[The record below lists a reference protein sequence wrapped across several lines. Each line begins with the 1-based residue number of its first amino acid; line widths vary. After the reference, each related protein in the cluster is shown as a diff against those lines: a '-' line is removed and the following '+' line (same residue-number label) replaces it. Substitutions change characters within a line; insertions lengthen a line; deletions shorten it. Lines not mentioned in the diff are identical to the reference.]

1 MPSVELK
8 EISSAKSFG
17 GFQKVFEFFSQEL
30 KCNTRIGVYLPEL
43 NDTNEKLPG
52 LFYLSGLTCTEANFI
67 EKSGFQ
73 RFASEHRI
81 LVINPDTS
89 PRGVKVEGD
98 DDSYDFGTGA
108 GFYLDATEPK
118 WKENYRM
125 YSYVT
130 KELPKVV
137 AEHFPLDS
145 NRLGIFGHSMGGHG
159 ALTIG
164 LKNPEVFKSVSAF
177 APICNPTNGAWGQKA
192 LTGYLGDAD
201 KTVWNQYDATELA
214 KIYNGPEREFLVD
227 QGLSDNFYKQGQL
240 LPENLVAVQNPKLK
254 LQFEK
259 REGYDHSYFY
269 IATFIGEHFAFH
281 AKRL

>member
-1 MPSVELK
+1 M
-8 EISSAKSFG
+8 
-17 GFQKVFEFFSQEL
+17 
-30 KCNTRIGVYLPEL
+30 
-43 NDTNEKLPG
+43 
-52 LFYLSGLTCTEANFI
+52 TCTEANFI

-118 WKENYRM
+118 WKANYRM

-145 NRLGIFGHSMGGHG
+145 NRLGIFGHS

-177 APICNPTNGAWGQKA
+177 APICNPINGAWGQKA
-192 LTGYLGDAD
+192 LTRYLGDAD
-201 KTVWNQYDATELA
+201 KTAWNQYDATELA